1 MNHLLASQERPRHS
15 SAGCFEYGKI
25 VYAEIRTSPGSRE
38 MHTSTVRE
46 IGTTLRISSAN
57 RQDEVITTSA
67 TSSGADL
74 DHDVQTNLVAWSAMH
89 VDDCF

>member
-15 SAGCFEYGKI
+15 NVGCIEYGKI

-38 MHTSTVRE
+38 MCTSTLRE
-46 IGTTLRISSAN
+46 IGTTLRISSADW
-57 RQDEVITTSA
+57 QDEVSTTSVA
-67 TSSGADL
+67 SLGADL